1 MALSTM
7 PNNIVA
13 TDLTDD
19 SKDSARS
26 LHGERRPQSVRQDP
40 TSVPLRFLWRW
51 PLGAALVLGLIG
63 CVEEPDPVGLSVL
76 PPTDFVTID
85 STVVRARNSS
95 SAFAITGTKLS
106 PRISVGRA
114 DDMESWALL
123 RFTQYPAALVDA
135 QVISAEL
142 SLRTT
147 YHFGDSTGT
156 LSFLVRE
163 ASKDWYGDSLT
174 LDSLKLGNYLN
185 PTTTPEVVLG
195 SIGDDSTITFELDTA
210 LVGSWFRSVDG
221 NVPINYGIALEPTN
235 SGVIRGF
242 GSFNATVESRPSL
255 LIRYLG
261 ITSTTVDT
269 AVLIAGLSRYVA
281 DVMDDSW
288 ASDSTVIRVRNGIAY
303 RAIVG
308 FDVDWTRVP
317 ELPPDAA
324 IHNAILEVT
333 LDPSQSRFNSHT
345 RDSLIA
351 VYVDEGGYVESY
363 IRLSSPPT
371 TVNGR
376 TVYTIGVTNFVQR
389 WVIERSV
396 SRIAISGFTE
406 NSTFDTFA
414 FFGTAAADSSVR
426 PRMNVIYSPP
436 R

>member
-1 MALSTM
+1 
-7 PNNIVA
+7 
-13 TDLTDD
+13 
-19 SKDSARS
+19 
-26 LHGERRPQSVRQDP
+26 
-40 TSVPLRFLWRW
+40 
-51 PLGAALVLGLIG
+51 
-63 CVEEPDPVGLSVL
+63 
-76 PPTDFVTID
+76 
-85 STVVRARNSS
+85 
-95 SAFAITGTKLS
+95 
-106 PRISVGRA
+106 
-114 DDMESWALL
+114 
-123 RFTQYPAALVDA
+123 
-135 QVISAEL
+135 
-142 SLRTT
+142 
-147 YHFGDSTGT
+147 
-156 LSFLVRE
+156 
-163 ASKDWYGDSLT
+163 
-174 LDSLKLGNYLN
+174 
-185 PTTTPEVVLG
+185 
-195 SIGDDSTITFELDTA
+195 
-210 LVGSWFRSVDG
+210 
-221 NVPINYGIALEPTN
+221 
-235 SGVIRGF
+235 
-242 GSFNATVESRPSL
+242 
-255 LIRYLG
+255 LG